1 MDCPICL
8 DEKPCADFVCFGC
21 EHSTCNECFHAIEQ
35 QAKRGIGS
43 IDGTPACPLCRCPI
57 VSQKP
62 YLIAEA
68 ENALIEP
75 SVTAF
80 RNFLENAGL
89 DNKRHQIKGMEW
101 CLRRELIPRVGINPG
116 GIIADE
122 MGLGKTIL
130 ALGLVVSNFVDRT
143 LIVVPPAL
151 LQQWYDVCIKF
162 LRAKPVVYHGPQK
175 NTISTEKL
183 YGAPIVLTTYGM
195 ISEVKNRD
203 GLFTTGKLHEVDW
216 GRVIYDEAHH
226 LRNKSR
232 KVSGALKLNAGIK
245 WFLSGTPIQ
254 NKTKDVKNIMTML
267 GFSVSRRVSNA
278 FLKKHILEFTLR
290 RTKSQVGIR
299 LPPIDFHNIHV
310 DWMDE
315 KERQISEEVHEAI
328 HFTPVNRR
336 NINRIMREMSAS
348 DILGLLCRARQS
360 CIHSGLF
367 SNKRSLF
374 RLEDEEEAPFQSSK
388 LDMVVSYIKNRMD
401 KDNKKMV
408 FCHFRGEID
417 YLMKELTQRG
427 IDADYLDG
435 RKTKSE
441 RNDILHRS
449 PDVLILQIK
458 TACEGLNLQQYQEI
472 HFTSPNW
479 NPAVED
485 QAIARCHRI
494 GQTKPVDVFLYA
506 MKSFSNDFRINKH
519 GQAVPLSWNID
530 MYCREIQNLKRE
542 IMSETG
548 FTSSTPRL
556 QHADQ
561 QRHRRVVAQEVN

>member
-8 DEKPCADFVCFGC
+8 YEKPSAEFLQFGC
-21 EHSTCNECFHAIEQ
+21 EHSTCNECFHAIEEH
-35 QAKRGIGS
+35 AKQGIGS
-43 IDGTPACPLCRCPI
+43 IDGIPACPLCRCPI
-57 VSQKP
+57 VTQKP
-62 YLIAEA
+62 YLVAQA
-68 ENALIEP
+68 ENTTIEP
-75 SVTAF
+75 NVSAF
-80 RNFLENAGL
+80 HNFLENAGL

-101 CLRRELIPRVGINPG
+101 CLRRELIPRHGINPG

-122 MGLGKTIL
+122 MGLGKTFL
-130 ALGLVVSNFVDRT
+130 ALGLIVSNFVDRT

-151 LQQWYDVCIKF
+151 LEQWYDVCIKF

-175 NTISTEKL
+175 SKISFEKL
-183 YGAPIVLTTYGM
+183 NSAPIVLTTYGM

-203 GLFTTGKLHEVDW
+203 GLFTTGKLHDVDW

-232 KVSGALKLNAGIK
+232 KVSGALMLNAHIK
-245 WFLSGTPIQ
+245 WFLTGTPIQ
-254 NKTKDVKNIMTML
+254 NKTKDVKNFMMML
-267 GFSVSRRVSNA
+267 GFNVSKRVSIS

-290 RTKSQVGIR
+290 RTKSQVGIC
-299 LPPIDFHNIHV
+299 LPPIEFHNIHV

-315 KERQISEEVHEAI
+315 KERQISEEVHEVI
-328 HFTPVNRR
+328 KFTPVNRR
-336 NINRIMREMSAS
+336 NINRIMREMSCN
-348 DILGLLCRARQS
+348 DMLPLLCRARQS
-360 CIHSGLF
+360 CIYNGLF
-367 SNKRSLF
+367 SSKKNLF
-374 RLEDEEEAPFQSSK
+374 RLEDEQEPTFQSSK
-388 LDMVVSYIKNRMD
+388 LDIVVSYIKNRMD
-401 KDNKKMV
+401 NGNKKMV

-417 YLMKELTQRG
+417 YLIKQLTQRG

-435 RKTKSE
+435 RKSKSE
-441 RNDILHRS
+441 RSEILRRS

-458 TACEGLNLQQYQEI
+458 TACEGLNLQQYQEV

-548 FTSSTPRL
+548 FTSATPRL
-556 QHADQ
+556 QHAHQ
-561 QRHRRVVAQEVN
+561 QQPVVVPQQVN

>member
-8 DEKPCADFVCFGC
+8 DEKPCSEFLQFGC
-21 EHSTCNECFHAIEQ
+21 EHSTCSECFHAIEV
-35 QAKRGIGS
+35 QARRGIGS
-43 IDGTPACPLCRCPI
+43 VDGIPACPLCRGPI
-57 VSQKP
+57 VTRKP
-62 YLIAEA
+62 YLVAKS
-68 ENALIEP
+68 ENDAIQTN
-75 SVTAF
+75 VRAF
-80 RNFLENAGL
+80 HNFLENAGL

-101 CLRRELIPRVGINPG
+101 CLRRELIPRDGINPG

-175 NTISTEKL
+175 NTITTEKL
-183 YGAPIVLTTYGM
+183 NGAPIVITTYGM
-195 ISEVKNRD
+195 ISEVKKRN
-203 GLFTTGKLHEVDW
+203 GTLTTGKLHEVNW
-216 GRVIYDEAHH
+216 GRIIYDEAHH

-232 KVSGALKLNAGIK
+232 KVSGALQMNSRIN

-254 NKTKDVKNIMTML
+254 NKANDVKNIMTML
-267 GFSVSRRVSNA
+267 GFSCSKRVTNA
-278 FLKKHILEFTLR
+278 FLKKHIMEFTLR

-299 LPPIDFHNIHV
+299 LPPINYHNIHV

-328 HFTPVNRR
+328 QFTPVNRR
-336 NINRIMREMSAS
+336 NINRIMREMAS
-348 DILGLLCRARQS
+348 SQMLGLLCRARQS
-360 CIHSGLF
+360 CIHSGLL
-367 SNKRSLF
+367 SKKMSLF
-374 RLEDEEEAPFQSSK
+374 RLEEEEVPFQSSK
-388 LDMVVSYIKNRMD
+388 LDMVVTYIKNRMD
-401 KDNKKMV
+401 LGTKKMV

-417 YLMKELTQRG
+417 YLMDQLTQRG

-441 RNDILHRS
+441 RDDILRRS

-506 MKSFSNDFRINKH
+506 MKSFSNEYRTNKH
-519 GQAVPLSWNID
+519 GQLGN
-530 MYCREIQNLKRE
+530 K
-542 IMSETG
+542 
-548 FTSSTPRL
+548 
-556 QHADQ
+556 
-561 QRHRRVVAQEVN
+561 

>member
-8 DEKPCADFVCFGC
+8 DNKPSTEFVCFGC
-21 EHSTCNECFHAIEQ
+21 EHSTCNECFHAIEE
-35 QAKRGIGS
+35 QAKQGVGVGA
-43 IDGTPACPLCRCPI
+43 IDGIPACPLCRCPI

-62 YLIAEA
+62 YLVAQA
-68 ENALIEP
+68 ENALIKP
-75 SVTAF
+75 SVDAF
-80 RNFLENAGL
+80 HNFLDHAGL

-101 CLRRELIPRVGINPG
+101 CLRRELIPHDGINLG

-130 ALGLVVSNFVDRT
+130 ALGLVVSNMTDRT
-143 LIVVPPAL
+143 LVVVPPAL
-151 LQQWYDVCIKF
+151 LQQWNDVCMQF
-162 LRAKPVVYHGPQK
+162 LGAKPVVYHGPQK
-175 NTISTEKL
+175 NKISPEKL
-183 YGAPIVLTTYGM
+183 SSAPLVLTTYGM
-195 ISEVKNRD
+195 ISMVKNRD
-203 GLFTTGKLHEVDW
+203 GLFTTGKLHELEW
-216 GRVIYDEAHH
+216 GRIIYDEAHH

-232 KVSGALKLNAGIK
+232 KVTGALKLNARIK

-254 NKTKDVKNIMTML
+254 NRVRDVKNIMTML
-267 GFSVSRRVSNA
+267 GFSCSKRVSND
-278 FLKKHILEFTLR
+278 FVKKHIMQFTLR

-299 LPPIDFHNIHV
+299 LPPINYHNIQV
-310 DWMDE
+310 DWLDD
-315 KERQISEEVHEAI
+315 KERQISEEIHEAI
-328 HFTPVNRR
+328 RFTPVNRR
-336 NINRIMREMSAS
+336 NINRIMRELSSRDM
-348 DILGLLCRARQS
+348 LGLLCRARQS
-360 CIHSGLF
+360 CIHSALL
-367 SNKRSLF
+367 SKKDLF
-374 RLEDEEEAPFQSSK
+374 RLEGEEEVFQSSK

-417 YLMKELTQRG
+417 YLMRELTQRD
-427 IDADYLDG
+427 IDVDFLDG

-441 RNDILHRS
+441 RDDVLRKS

-506 MKSFSNDFRINKH
+506 MKSFSSEYRFNHH
-519 GQAVPLSWNID
+519 GQALPLSWNID
-530 MYCREIQNLKRE
+530 MYCREIQNLKRI
-542 IMSETG
+542 IMADTG
-548 FTSSTPRL
+548 FTSSTPYF
-556 QHADQ
+556 QHAHQ
-561 QRHRRVVAQEVN
+561 EQHVVAQDVN

>member
-1 MDCPICL
+1 MTVMECPICL
-8 DEKPCADFVCFGC
+8 DEKPPAEFLQFGC
-21 EHSTCNECFHAIEQ
+21 DHTTCNECFHAIEEK
-35 QAKRGIGS
+35 AKQGIGS
-43 IDGTPACPLCRCPI
+43 LDGIPCCPLCRAPI
-57 VSQKP
+57 VTCKP
-62 YLIAEA
+62 YLVAQA
-68 ENALIEP
+68 ENDTIEP
-75 SVTAF
+75 GICAF

-89 DNKRHQIKGMEW
+89 DEKRHQIKGMEW
-101 CLRRELIPRVGINPG
+101 CLRRELIPRTGINTG
-116 GIIADE
+116 GVIADE

-130 ALGLVVSNFVDRT
+130 ALGLVVSNFVEHT

-151 LQQWYDVCIKF
+151 LQQWYDVCVKF

-175 NTISTEKL
+175 NTISSEKL
-183 YGAPIVLTTYGM
+183 NSAPIVLTTYGM

-216 GRVIYDEAHH
+216 GRIIYDEAHH

-245 WFLSGTPIQ
+245 WFLTGTPIQ
-254 NKTKDVKNIMTML
+254 NKTKDVKNIMTLL
-267 GFSVSRRVSNA
+267 GFSLNKQVSNA

-299 LPPIDFHNIHV
+299 LPPIEFHNIHV

-336 NINRIMREMSAS
+336 NINRIMREMTAI
-348 DILGLLCRARQS
+348 DMLPLLCRARQS

-374 RLEDEEEAPFQSSK
+374 RVKEEEDVPFQSSK
-388 LDMVVSYIKNRMD
+388 LDMVVCYIKNRID
-401 KDNKKMV
+401 KGNKKIV

-417 YLMKELTQRG
+417 YLMKELTERG

-435 RKTKSE
+435 RKSKSD
-441 RNDILHRS
+441 RDDILRRS

-506 MKSFSNDFRINKH
+506 MKPFSNDFRINKH
-519 GQAVPLSWNID
+519 GQAVPISWNID
-530 MYCREIQNLKRE
+530 MYCREIQNIKRD
-542 IMSETG
+542 IMNDTG
-548 FTSSTPRL
+548 FTSATPRL
-556 QHADQ
+556 QQ
-561 QRHRRVVAQEVN
+561 QRILMQDVN

>member
-8 DEKPCADFVCFGC
+8 ENKPCSEFLQFGC
-21 EHSTCNECFHAIEQ
+21 EHSTCSECFHTIEQ
-35 QAKRGIGS
+35 QATQGIGS
-43 IDGTPACPLCRCPI
+43 IDGIPACPLCRGPI
-57 VSQKP
+57 VTRKP
-62 YLIAEA
+62 YLVAKS
-68 ENALIEP
+68 ENDAIQTNV
-75 SVTAF
+75 SAF

-89 DNKRHQIKGMEW
+89 DTKRHQIKGMEW
-101 CLRRELIPRVGINPG
+101 CLRRELIPHASIKPG
-116 GIIADE
+116 GVIADE

-130 ALGLVVSNFVDRT
+130 ALGLIVSNFVDRT
-143 LIVVPPAL
+143 LVVVPPAL
-151 LQQWYDVCIKF
+151 LQQWYDVCVKF

-175 NTISTEKL
+175 KTISTEKL
-183 YGAPIVLTTYGM
+183 NGAPIVLTTYGM
-195 ISEVKNRD
+195 ISVVKTRD
-203 GLFTTGKLHEVDW
+203 GISYTGRLHEVEW

-232 KVSGALKLNAGIK
+232 KVAGALKLNAGIK

-254 NKTKDVKNIMTML
+254 NKANDVRNVMTML
-267 GFSVSRRVSNA
+267 GFSESKRFSKK
-278 FLKKHILEFTLR
+278 FLKKHIMEFTLR

-299 LPPIDFHNIHV
+299 LPPINYHNIHV

-328 HFTPVNRR
+328 QFTPVNRR
-336 NINRIMREMSAS
+336 NINRIMRELMGSCMLA
-348 DILGLLCRARQS
+348 LFCRARQS
-360 CIHSGLF
+360 CVYNGLF
-367 SNKRSLF
+367 SKEKSLF
-374 RLEDEEEAPFQSSK
+374 RKEEEDGPFQSSK
-388 LDMVVSYIKNRMD
+388 LDMVVTYIKNRMD
-401 KDNKKMV
+401 VGNKKMV

-417 YLMKELTQRG
+417 YLMKELTQCG
-427 IDADYLDG
+427 IDVDYIDG

-441 RNDILHRS
+441 RNDILHKS

-506 MKSFSNDFRINKH
+506 MKPFTNEYRLNKH
-519 GQAVPLSWNID
+519 GQAIPLSWNID
-530 MYCREIQNLKRE
+530 MYCREIQNVKRE

-548 FTSSTPRL
+548 FTSATPRL
-556 QHADQ
+556 QHA
-561 QRHRRVVAQEVN
+561 N